1 MRIGSAVPW
10 GALLVALL
18 AASGCS
24 MKYDAAAACGS
35 LSDLAPVRD
44 ASVDQLQASHDGGRC
59 AFRMTGRDPAAL
71 QRQQRML
78 DSISV
83 IACGQPAQI
92 QPIQGA
98 QGFELQMPSRCP
110 LSART
115 SLFARDDPRWRLERP
130 SMPSYPAVARGE
142 NLQGKV
148 SMRLLLDDE
157 GRVKAAIVAESSGHP
172 LLDEA
177 AVKAALGWQWKRE
190 WWAFSATR
198 MSMVPATTT
207 FAGD

>member
-24 MKYDAAAACGS
+24 TKYDAAAACGS
-35 LSDLAPVRD
+35 LSELAPVRD

-59 AFRMTGRDPAAL
+59 TFRATGRDPAAL

-78 DSISV
+78 DAISV
-83 IACGQPAQI
+83 IACGEPAQA

-98 QGFELQMPSRCP
+98 QGFKLQMPSRCP
-110 LSART
+110 LSARS
-115 SLFARDDPRWRLERP
+115 SLFVRDDPRWRLERP
-130 SMPSYPAVARGE
+130 SMPRYPAAARGE

-148 SMRLLLDDE
+148 SMSLLLDDK
-157 GRVKAAIVAESSGHP
+157 GRVKAAIVVESSGHP

-177 AVKAALGWQWKRE
+177 AVKAALNWQWKRE

-198 MSMVPATTT
+198 MSMLPATTT